1 VPILLRLLL
10 IFIILSL
17 TACSSSEELYLEG
30 LVTDRT
36 KKSMDVELIGTNS
49 YNTKNI
55 TVNVKHSHMISNV
68 DEGEIILV
76 KYKGINW
83 WLRPPE
89 AEAITV
95 DTFGLTSQ

>member
-1 VPILLRLLL
+1 MVL
-10 IFIILSL
+10 FILSL

-30 LVTDRT
+30 LVTDRN
-36 KKSMDVELIGTNS
+36 KKSVDVEIIGATS
-49 YNTKNI
+49 LNTENI
-55 TVNVKHSHMISNV
+55 TVNVKNSHMISNV

-83 WLRPPE
+83 WSNPPE

-95 DTFGLTSQ
+95 DTFGLRSQ

>member
-1 VPILLRLLL
+1 MLLL
-10 IFIILSL
+10 ILSL

-30 LVTDRT
+30 LVTERT
-36 KKSMDVELIGTNS
+36 KKSVDVELIGTS
-49 YNTKNI
+49 FDTKNI
-55 TVNVKHSHMISNV
+55 TVNVKNSHMISNV

-83 WLRPPE
+83 RSNPPE
-89 AEAITV
+89 TEAITV

>member
-1 VPILLRLLL
+1 ML
-10 IFIILSL
+10 IIILSL

-30 LVTDRT
+30 LVTDRS
-36 KKSMDVELIGTNS
+36 KKSVDVELIGSTS

-55 TVNVKHSHMISNV
+55 TVNVKDSHMISNV

-83 WLRPPE
+83 WSNPPE
-89 AEAITV
+89 TEAITV